1 MASKRD
7 HDALSYSDTEE
18 PFVEAPTNK
27 RRREQQPSSK
37 PKSKQS
43 EAKTDATYGQRVV
56 FPGLD
61 DPSAAHSSDDD
72 LEYEDEGDAFA
83 YLRSVRQEA
92 SVIPHIIVAPKAG
105 PRLPAPVDRTLYD
118 NGVGDTRGYYRDGA
132 YTAAPD
138 VDSSSEEEGEY
149 DGDDIRDRV
158 SANKALRD
166 AYYASLVSQFTAIRT
181 VLQQTPPAHLV
192 GLLPKENGVEV
203 GSFGPKSWTFR
214 VWSNRI
220 RYTDPLPVQ
229 IAAMDRHA
237 PLKLLRVIL
246 GGKFIRRGYEL
257 RERTSR
263 WIWALLAKLP
273 DSGEMDYT
281 DVGWVRE
288 LGKRAVLMMMS
299 MAHVEALQGEVE
311 EDLEGIDPDAAAAD
325 DDDDWA
331 FDAEVAEL
339 EVLGMDEAGVE
350 DLSADNDLA
359 QPSDVPLAAD
369 EPVAPNVAAGPGADE
384 QNDDDDLE
392 MDMDIDEGEVSDE
405 PTSPKDIEAD
415 IAAAKA
421 RLLARIENSTSSSS
435 SPAAAQEEDDEQQQ
449 QQQASDS
456 LKEKALAAD
465 DEDGE
470 REAASSD
477 ETRREVNTRATLNM
491 ILTVAG
497 EFYGQR
503 DLLEFRDPFPSL

>member
-27 RRREQQPSSK
+27 RRREQQPHQQPFSKSK
-37 PKSKQS
+37 PKQS

-92 SVIPHIIVAPKAG
+92 SVIPHIIVAPKPE
-105 PRLPAPVDRTLYD
+105 PRLPAPSNPYASSGVDRTLYD

-132 YTAAPD
+132 YMAAPE

-149 DGDDIRDRV
+149 DGDDQSWGATRDRA

-166 AYYASLVSQFTAIRT
+166 AYYASLVSRFTALRAT
-181 VLQQTPPAHLV
+181 LQKTPPTWLV
-192 GLLPKENGVEV
+192 SLLPKQNGVEV
-203 GSFGPKSWTFR
+203 GSFGPNSWTFR

-220 RYTDPLPVQ
+220 RYTDPLPAQ
-229 IAAMDRHA
+229 IAAIDRHA
-237 PLKLLRVIL
+237 ALKLLRVIL

-273 DSGEMDYT
+273 DSGEMDYA

-299 MAHVEALQGEVE
+299 MAHMKALQGEVE
-311 EDLEGIDPDAAAAD
+311 EDLEGIDPDVAAAAKD
-325 DDDDWA
+325 DDGDDWVG
-331 FDAEVAEL
+331 DIEVAEM
-339 EVLGMDEAGVE
+339 EVAEMGEVNIE
-350 DLSADNDLA
+350 DLPDNELE
-359 QPSDVPLAAD
+359 QPSDVPLVAD
-369 EPVAPNVAAGPGADE
+369 EPAGSNVAAGPGADE
-384 QNDDDDLE
+384 DDLE
-392 MDMDIDEGEVSDE
+392 MDMEIDEGEVSDE
-405 PTSPKDIEAD
+405 PTSLKDIEAD
-415 IAAAKA
+415 IEAAKA
-421 RLLARIENSTSSSS
+421 RLLARIENSTS
-435 SPAAAQEEDDEQQQ
+435 AAPEDEQQ
-449 QQQASDS
+449 AFDT
-456 LKEKALAAD
+456 KGKGLAAD
-465 DEDGE
+465 QDGE
-470 REAASSD
+470 EAASD
-477 ETRREVNTRATLNM
+477 ETRRDVNTRATLNM